1 VFILSHGT
9 RDITNGDVRFLDVL
23 RVIGRDIAEE
33 IDFGSKVAPG
43 LSGERQNVGL
53 SGAANFKAADDVGAF
68 SAGGHGDEDIV
79 RGDEE
84 FDRSGKDVLEAIVV
98 GGSQNRGVGGKREGG
113 KAEPV
118 GAQANDEL
126 RGEVDGIGGTAA
138 MAEENDFTV
147 RAEGNEPVDGEMNSS
162 AKDCLRGA
170 LSTSWRR
177 ISWADMGSK
186 GTGSPSGWIPR

>member
-1 VFILSHGT
+1 
-9 RDITNGDVRFLDVL
+9 VRFLDVL
-23 RVIGRDIAEE
+23 RVIGRDIAEK
-33 IDFGSKVAPG
+33 IDFGSKVAAG
-43 LSGERQNVGL
+43 LSGGRQNVGL
-53 SGAANFKAADDVGAF
+53 SGAAKFKAADDVGAF
-68 SAGGHGDEDIV
+68 SAVGQGDEDIV

-84 FDRSGKDVLEAIVV
+84 FDRSGKDVLEAVVV
-98 GGSQNRGVGGKREGG
+98 GGSQNRGLVESARAGR
-113 KAEPV
+113 PSPSV
-118 GAQANDEL
+118 RRRTTSL

-162 AKDCLRGA
+162 EKDCLTGA